1 MKKIII
7 MTMCVASSLV
17 ASANLEL
24 PTNEQIT
31 QVCVYTNKPAM
42 IVDFVYPVLTNMWK
56 SSDCYTVKDIERF
69 QTCLYSN
76 MISYTKSNDLIKQE
90 RYRIGSNKHEYLM
103 RVIFSF
109 PCFRDN
115 TNAVYEIAD
124 YIGTFHVPTEEENI
138 SKIKAAIKEDFGF
151 SWDEA
156 CNFAKTNGWQKIKEG
171 ESYKKLF
178 REWWPIWNKRYRISN
193 YRKDLFWALNGAA
206 VDHWKK
212 TLTPEEFSTIR
223 SNFIYR
229 AKMSKAEEAKMFR

>member
-1 MKKIII
+1 
-7 MTMCVASSLV
+7 MCA
-17 ASANLEL
+17 
-24 PTNEQIT
+24 
-31 QVCVYTNKPAM
+31 YTNSPVA
-42 IVDFVYPVLTNMWK
+42 IQYFVVSFWTNILWK
-56 SSDCYTVKDIERF
+56 SEFYTKSEIERV

-76 MISYTKSNDLIKQE
+76 MISYTKSNDLITQE
-90 RYRIGSNKHEYLM
+90 RYRIGSSEHRYLM
-103 RVIFSF
+103 TIIFSF

-115 TNAVYEIAD
+115 TNAVYEMAD

-156 CNFAKTNGWQKIKEG
+156 CNFAKTNGWGKIKEG
-171 ESYKKLF
+171 ESYKKMV
-178 REWWPIWNKRYRISN
+178 REWWPIWKKRYDILN
-193 YRKDLFWALNGAA
+193 YRNDLQQAIYVST

-223 SNFIYR
+223 SNFIHR